1 MRVPAPQVIVED
13 ERVRVRVV
21 QLPAGEASPWHRHS
35 ELEEHI
41 VALSDGLVLEQADPW
56 VRIELSRGSVVGVD
70 AARPHRLENR
80 GDGPGPGAYL
90 LVQKGRYDF
99 VEHVPTAPITL
110 PEPTRKAPPQRE

>member
-1 MRVPAPQVIVED
+1 M
-13 ERVRVRVV
+13 
-21 QLPAGEASPWHRHS
+21 
-35 ELEEHI
+35 
-41 VALSDGLVLEQADPW
+41 ALSDGLVLEQADPW

-99 VEHVPTAPITL
+99 LEHVPRAPITL
-110 PEPTRKAPPQRE
+110 PEATPSRKPPQRQ